1 MIDTADRNLFVA
13 STAGIEFWPT
23 TTFSAQA
30 KDALAQ
36 DITREGLAAERLPDT
51 LFVRSTAW
59 IYMNEYP
66 AGAVYH
72 GGKPGGT
79 KIISLE
85 VNVAEGA
92 LDEKAKVA
100 LLASITAA
108 VRKHAGLAPDALA
121 PVYVIIREVQ
131 GSCWGFFGKP
141 GSLDDLLHP
150 PAGTGAF

>member
-1 MIDTADRNLFVA
+1 MPLIHLNCPE
-13 STAGIEFWPT
+13 G
-23 TTFSAQA
+23 TFSAEA

-51 LFVRSTAW
+51 PFVRSTAW
-59 IYMNEYP
+59 IYMTEYP

-92 LDEKAKVA
+92 LDEKAKFA
-100 LLASITAA
+100 LIASITAA

-131 GSCWGFFGKP
+131 GSSWGFFGKP

-150 PAGTGAF
+150 PAGAEAF